1 MALDDE
7 ALREAASHR
16 GLKLVKSRKRT
27 PGIGDYGFFGLTDGA
42 GKPLF
47 GIGETGLTA
56 SAQEI
61 ADYLR
66 KGEASTWAESAKVTP
81 ARAKRDAQRQRPSSD
96 EEASADPVIRQRQRK
111 SAIAPEPKTPIRD
124 RAAASVAQPETKPVP
139 KPAPKPDPEPE
150 LRIRTARAAD
160 AEVVTALLSLI
171 GFAGGARKIERAIS
185 AASARKEPILVAD
198 RGGVVGC
205 LAWHAIP
212 TVQAGPLARI
222 TAIVV
227 EECRRR
233 DGIGRALYDAAAM
246 AIGKR
251 GIDTIEAMS
260 DVAVRNANGFYRA
273 IGLTQIGYRFG
284 GKP

>member
-27 PGIGDYGFFGLTDGA
+27 PGIGDYGFFGLTDGT

-47 GIGETGLTA
+47 GIGGTGLTA

-81 ARAKRDAQRQRPSSD
+81 AREKRDAQPSRPLSN
-96 EEASADPVIRQRQRK
+96 EESSADAVIRPRPRK
-111 SAIAPEPKTPIRD
+111 SARVPEPKRPIRE
-124 RAAASVAQPETKPVP
+124 RAAATVTQTETKFAS
-139 KPAPKPDPEPE
+139 KPARKPDPEPE

-160 AEVVTALLSLI
+160 AEAVAALLSLI
-171 GFAGGARKIERAIS
+171 GFAGSAREVERAIS

-227 EECRRR
+227 EEGRRR
-233 DGIGRALYDAAAM
+233 EGIGRALYDAAAM

-251 GIDTIEAMS
+251 GISTIEAMS

-273 IGLTQIGYRFG
+273 IGLAQIGYRFD